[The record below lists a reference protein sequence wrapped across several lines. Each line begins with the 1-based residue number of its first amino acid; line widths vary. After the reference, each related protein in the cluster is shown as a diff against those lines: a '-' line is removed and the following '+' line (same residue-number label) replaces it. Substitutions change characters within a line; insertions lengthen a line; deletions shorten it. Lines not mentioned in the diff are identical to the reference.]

1 MSDDDNKIVYLK
13 FKNDKVQPGSGG
25 FDVMACSHC
34 NNKTFMMLVE
44 SSEDFPVCHCA
55 VCRNRIGKMGFAEEP

>member
-13 FKNDKVQPGSGG
+13 FNNDKVKPGGG

-34 NNKTFMMLVE
+34 NNKTFMLLVE